1 MSLRRCTTGLTS
13 LPAVLCSNFKSAS
26 AACPIAQHFVFQPFH
41 FLLPCFAFVST
52 AVRMLPLCGPK
63 AFWKGQLERYPEV
76 VNDGGFFV
84 LFLSCLET
92 LCGFSLACM
101 RECSGRLLQIPW
113 IFHCLHCFS
122 VLKNPLMGAV
132 EAVLF

>member
-92 LCGFSLACM
+92 LCVVFYWPACENVLGGCCKYHGFSTA
-101 RECSGRLLQIPW
+101 S
-113 IFHCLHCFS
+113 FAS
-122 VLKNPLMGAV
+122 VC
-132 EAVLF
+132 